1 MRRLSVR
8 SIMTSSV
15 ISLKE
20 NDSLH
25 RASIT
30 LAVNG
35 ISGAPVVDEREHL
48 LGIISSMDILRFI
61 KGYKDKMKIDKPAIL
76 LAVPLDEDIEDEDL
90 RRAYREI
97 SETKVGEIMTR
108 EVYSVS
114 PDDKLI
120 DALELMLDK
129 GVRRLPVVEKGRVV
143 GIISRK
149 DMVWAIYQDKA

>member
-1 MRRLSVR
+1 MRQLSVR

-20 NDSLH
+20 KDSLH
-25 RASIT
+25 KASIT

-35 ISGAPVVDEREHL
+35 ISGAPVVDDREHL
-48 LGIISSMDILRFI
+48 RGIISSMDILRLI
-61 KGYKDKMKIDKPAIL
+61 KGYKDKMRIERPALL
-76 LAVPLDEDIEDEDL
+76 LAVPLDEDLEDDDL
-90 RRAYREI
+90 RKAYKEI

-108 EVYSVS
+108 DVFTVG

-120 DALELMLDK
+120 DALDLMLDK
-129 GVRRLPVVEKGRVV
+129 GVRRLPVVEKDRVV

-149 DMVWAIYQDKA
+149 DVVWAIYKDKA

>member
-1 MRRLSVR
+1 
-8 SIMTSSV
+8 MTSSV

-20 NDSLH
+20 SDSLH

-35 ISGAPVVDEREHL
+35 ISGAPVVDEKERL
-48 LGIISSMDILRFI
+48 IGMLSSMDVLRFI
-61 KGYKDKMKIDKPAIL
+61 KRFKNEMQIDQPALL

-90 RRAYREI
+90 ERAYREI
-97 SETKVGEIMTR
+97 SETKVGEIMTKDIYWVR
-108 EVYSVS
+108 

-120 DALELMLDK
+120 DALDLMLDK
-129 GVRRLPVVEKGRVV
+129 GVRRLPVVEKERVV

-149 DMVWAIYQDKA
+149 DMVWAIYRDKA